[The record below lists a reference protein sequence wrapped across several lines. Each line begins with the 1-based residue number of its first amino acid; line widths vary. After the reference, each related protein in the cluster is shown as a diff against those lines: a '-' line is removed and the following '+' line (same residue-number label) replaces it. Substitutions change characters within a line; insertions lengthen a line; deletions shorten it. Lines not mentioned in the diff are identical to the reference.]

1 VCKMSLRIT
10 AVLSVMDVIVTNYW
24 KFWRFLEVYVDLI
37 SLVLVN
43 GQKLNGNRHIIVYYY
58 WR

>member
-1 VCKMSLRIT
+1 MSLRIT

-58 WR
+58 WS